1 MTYYKILK
9 ERRLALQLS
18 IQDIYMQTGLDKDF
32 IQAIEENDLDAFK
45 GDFSYIRYFT
55 KKYCELIG
63 VNYEAIS
70 QDVEANLT
78 AYQASLTLNQEE
90 KKEASTQDEAEGT
103 KKPVHQRAKSKKRKP
118 YSKNKWVRMVQKMN
132 RSKYAHVYQ
141 IVAAGVCVLLVLSI
155 INAGLSWRSNQRL
168 AQEEKARQTEIKK
181 KEKETAQLANQKD
194 STDSSSSSN
203 VKLTATDKDNN
214 VYEVSGIVG
223 DSNEVTLSIT
233 LPEDSTVA
241 VYKDD
246 ELATDNA
253 DKVYSGTFSQTIKV
267 DSACLLQ
274 IEIGT
279 YSSNKIRVNGK
290 SVSFSKTNWTEG
302 SSAVIYLDILGKD
315 GESGQD
321 SSTSDDT
328 STYTY
333 DESY

>member
-45 GDFSYIRYFT
+45 GDLSYIRYFT
-55 KKYCELIG
+55 KKYCEIIG
-63 VNYEAIS
+63 VNYEAITN
-70 QDVEANLT
+70 DVEANLL
-78 AYQASLTLNQEE
+78 AYQASLTKEQENE
-90 KKEASTQDEAEGT
+90 KEAVEEASHESP
-103 KKPVHQRAKSKKRKP
+103 KKVHQAKSKKRKP

-132 RSKYAHVYQ
+132 RSKYAHIYQ
-141 IVAAGVCVLLVLSI
+141 IVAAGLCILLVLSI

-168 AQEEKARQTEIKK
+168 AAEEKARQSEIKK

-214 VYEVSGIVG
+214 VYELSGVVG
-223 DSNEVTLSIT
+223 DSNEVSISIT

-246 ELATDNA
+246 ELVTDNA
-253 DKVYSGTFSQTIKV
+253 DKVYSGTFSQTVKV
-267 DSACLLQ
+267 DSACMLQ

-279 YSSNKIRVNGK
+279 LSSNKIRINGK
-290 SVSFSKTNWTEG
+290 SLSFSKTNWTEG
-302 SSAVIYLDILGKD
+302 SSAVIYLDVLDED
-315 GESGQD
+315 GQSAQDTSD
-321 SSTSDDT
+321 SSDA
-328 STYTY
+328 STYYSY